1 MSTPLRERPD
11 APLGT
16 LIFRA
21 GLLPAET
28 IESALQESSRT
39 GKRLGEI
46 LLERNLL
53 EETELSRLLAGQKGL
68 PFVTLSERGVDA
80 DAAKL
85 FSGDQAR
92 LYRALPFELNDGA
105 PTVAISDP
113 TNEVIMR
120 NIREALDGTQVHFAV
135 ATRSE
140 LAKLMSEI
148 YHPNGNGAAMN
159 GSHGANGASAAHQAP
174 SPVAVA
180 EPESAPAPEPEA
192 IVTPEP
198 EVEAVTAFEPE
209 VEAIVEPLPVPEPE
223 PEPDI
228 VPEPEPVLV
237 QEASLS
243 VPEPVQEEALP
254 EPAPDSERDPEPQA
268 APPAPP
274 LLGPAPIEAVPEPA
288 PEPAPAPPPLRIAA
302 PPPPAPAPSYEPPA
316 AATSATIRVVIRLS
330 NNDRVEAA
338 VVGDPSAAR
347 AQATALIRYIAGKDG
362 SDWPYI
368 GGRYLRP
375 DAIVSVDLVDQPA
388 DESGG

>member
-53 EETELSRLLAGQKGL
+53 EETQLSRLLAGQKGL

-92 LYRALPFELNDGA
+92 LYRALPFELKDGA

-113 TNEVIMR
+113 TNEVVMR
-120 NIREALDGTQVHFAV
+120 NIREALDGTEVQFAV

-140 LAKLMSEI
+140 LTKLMSEI
-148 YHPNGNGAAMN
+148 YHPNGNGQAMN
-159 GSHGANGASAAHQAP
+159 GSHGANGASPAHEAP

-180 EPESAPAPEPEA
+180 EPEPAPAPEPEA

-198 EVEAVTAFEPE
+198 EVEALTASEPE
-209 VEAIVEPLPVPEPE
+209 VEAIAEPLPVPEPE
-223 PEPDI
+223 PEPEI
-228 VPEPEPVLV
+228 APEPEPVLV
-237 QEASLS
+237 QAPLPA
-243 VPEPVQEEALP
+243 PEPVQEEALP
-254 EPAPDSERDPEPQA
+254 GPELAPEPHPEPEAAPRAPALLEPAP
-268 APPAPP
+268 
-274 LLGPAPIEAVPEPA
+274 LEAVPEPA
-288 PEPAPAPPPLRIAA
+288 PEPPPAPPPLRIAP

-316 AATSATIRVVIRLS
+316 AVASATIRVVIRLS

-388 DESGG
+388 GESTG